1 MRVPAMMNGE
11 TSREGRAAAIRTSLA
26 LAACV
31 RTLKDFAI
39 IGAL

>member
-26 LAACV
+26 LAQ
-31 RTLKDFAI
+31 
-39 IGAL
+39 G